1 MEFTMKAWQ
10 IILIIICLISSF
22 VLGYRINSIIAKDES
37 ILTDTVIVVDTV
49 RDSVPIPI
57 KEVITKYVQ
66 LSDTIVHNDTIYIP
80 IIQKEYTTDNYHAWV
95 SGYKPSLDSIIVFPK
110 TMYITKK
117 VPDRRFGLG
126 IIGGYGIGQ
135 NGLSPY
141 IGIGVYYR
149 IW

>member
-1 MEFTMKAWQ
+1 MKAWQ

-117 VPDRRFGLG
+117 IPDRRFGLG